1 MHIVR
6 SVLVMMP
13 KMMVVVVV
21 MVMVIAVLSMIPRR
35 VRSMNRVG
43 RVTRSQ
49 RQRVHPLNIV
59 MVARSGDHATQAK
72 QKIVSSSQRRGY
84 TGRTWIRGGADV
96 FLSPC
101 LNRGEE
107 ECMLIRSHSTGFS
120 TLFSCLHARR
130 DYRSLVIF
138 SDKGCS
144 NCYAATLSE
153 TSRERIILAGRS

>member
-1 MHIVR
+1 
-6 SVLVMMP
+6 MMP

-84 TGRTWIRGGADV
+84 TVEVEFEVGPT
-96 FLSPC
+96 FLFQRVS
-101 LNRGEE
+101 
-107 ECMLIRSHSTGFS
+107 IVAKKSIQSHSTGIFYLVFML
-120 TLFSCLHARR
+120 T
-130 DYRSLVIF
+130 RSKRLP
-138 SDKGCS
+138 KP
-144 NCYAATLSE
+144 CYFLRLRLLLRCYIQKQAE
-153 TSRERIILAGRS
+153 NG